1 MTRRKRRQ
9 RSLRKK
15 GKGTMPEKQKS
26 FNSDGATQAT
36 NQLGLKNERIRMYFV
51 YFAFIL
57 CIIIGFVFVLLKIT
71 DNSFMLNWGNA
82 QFKASVIGFII
93 ILGCA
98 FGLYKFD
105 PKASVKNERD

>member
-9 RSLRKK
+9 RSLRKM
-15 GKGTMPEKQKS
+15 GKGTMLEKQQS

-36 NQLGLKNERIRMYFV
+36 NQLGLKNERIRIYFV
-51 YFAFIL
+51 YITFIL
-57 CIIIGFVFVLLKIT
+57 GIIIGFVFVLLNIT
-71 DNSFMLNWGNA
+71 DNSFMLNWGNV

-105 PKASVKNERD
+105 PKASIKNERD

>member
-15 GKGTMPEKQKS
+15 GKGTMLEKQQS

-36 NQLGLKNERIRMYFV
+36 NQLGLKNERIRIYFV
-51 YFAFIL
+51 YITFIL
-57 CIIIGFVFVLLKIT
+57 GIIIGFVLVLLNIR
-71 DNSFMLNWGNA
+71 DSGFMLNWGNV
-82 QFKASVIGFII
+82 QFKATVVGFII

-105 PKASVKNERD
+105 PQTSVKNERD

>member
-51 YFAFIL
+51 YLAFIL
-57 CIIIGFVFVLLKIT
+57 CIIIGFVFVLLNIT
-71 DNSFMLNWGNA
+71 DNSFMLNWSNV

>member
-15 GKGTMPEKQKS
+15 RKGTMPDKQKA

-51 YFAFIL
+51 YIAFIL
-57 CIIIGFVFVLLKIT
+57 CIIIGLIFVLLNIT
-71 DNSFMLNWGNA
+71 DTSFMLNWGNV
-82 QFKASVIGFII
+82 QFKATVVGFIL
-93 ILGCA
+93 ILFCIWGI
-98 FGLYKFD
+98 YKFD
-105 PKASVKNERD
+105 PKTSVKNERD

>member
-57 CIIIGFVFVLLKIT
+57 CIIIGFVFVLLNIT
-71 DNSFMLNWGNA
+71 DNSFMLNWGNV

-98 FGLYKFD
+98 CNYSAPLW
-105 PKASVKNERD
+105 A

>member
-57 CIIIGFVFVLLKIT
+57 CIIIGFVFVLLNIT
-71 DNSFMLNWGNA
+71 DNSFMLNWGNV

>member
-36 NQLGLKNERIRMYFV
+36 NQLGLKNERIRMYIV
-51 YFAFIL
+51 YFAFIV
-57 CIIIGFVFVLLKIT
+57 CIIIGFVFVLLNIT
-71 DNSFMLNWGNA
+71 DNSFMLNWGNV

>member
-15 GKGTMPEKQKS
+15 GKETMLEKQKS

-57 CIIIGFVFVLLKIT
+57 CIIIGFVFVLLNIT
-71 DNSFMLNWGNA
+71 DNSFMLNWGNV

>member
-1 MTRRKRRQ
+1 M
-9 RSLRKK
+9 L
-15 GKGTMPEKQKS
+15 EKQKS

-57 CIIIGFVFVLLKIT
+57 CIIIGFVFVLLNIT
-71 DNSFMLNWGNA
+71 DNSFMLNWGNV